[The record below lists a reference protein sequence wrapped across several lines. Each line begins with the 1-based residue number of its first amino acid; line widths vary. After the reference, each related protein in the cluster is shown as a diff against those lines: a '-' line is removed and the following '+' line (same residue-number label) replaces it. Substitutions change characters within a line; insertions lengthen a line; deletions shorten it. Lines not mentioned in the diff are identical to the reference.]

1 MTAWNEAA
9 KKLEETLM
17 DNTNALMRHLLRT
30 ADSDAIVALFGGEA
44 FVSTD
49 SSTRESI
56 VSVLLAQLDNQKQS
70 DLSHEVMAK

>member
-1 MTAWNEAA
+1 MSAWNEAA

-30 ADSDAIVALFGGEA
+30 ADSDTIVALFGREA

-56 VSVLLAQLDNQKQS
+56 ASALLAQLDNQKQS
-70 DLSHEVMAK
+70 DLKHEVKAK